1 MSRTS
6 VRSCSDSC
14 SDQDTSSSVSGG
26 QLVQQQQL
34 ATPTSY
40 HAHYAGHT
48 RHYSGQ
54 PGPDTELD

>member
-1 MSRTS
+1 M
-6 VRSCSDSC
+6 RSCSDSC

-54 PGPDTELD
+54 AGPDTELD